1 MCSLILR
8 GEINAEDGKMNPG
21 DGKLNQRDRELN
33 SGDGETES
41 RRRGNGISDMGN

>member
-1 MCSLILR
+1 MCSLILGR
-8 GEINAEDGKMNPG
+8 EINAEDGKMNPG

-41 RRRGNGISDMGN
+41 RKRGNGTSDMGN